1 MICTVFYKKLVC
13 KKLLLSFSKSEE
25 SSVLDFWDLKKS
37 FGVYLLKI
45 SIYLCTSVMYVMLDK
60 L

>member
-13 KKLLLSFSKSEE
+13 KNLLLSFSKSEE
-25 SSVLDFWDLKKS
+25 SSVLDFWDLKKF